1 MASGSQ
7 HSKCDQPPDRALAV
21 RVGADQ
27 LGHVPNWRGPGLD
40 LPPLGAQGGALR
52 LEVGKNGALSRT
64 LVMSGTGVSRGMRRQ
79 FAAVALAHG

>member
-1 MASGSQ
+1 MVRSLSVSTFR
-7 HSKCDQPPDRALAV
+7 HIPDRCAL
-21 RVGADQ
+21 
-27 LGHVPNWRGPGLD
+27 GLH
-40 LPPLGAQGGALR
+40 LPPLGGHVGAFR